1 MCQEIAECQEVFV
14 ASAEGTGTR
23 NKKSATFKM
32 DEDNLSMFDG
42 SSAQN
47 LNEYER
53 SRNMPK
59 LTIGPVL
66 SCPRTF
72 QIESSS

>member
-1 MCQEIAECQEVFV
+1 MCQEIAECQGVFV
-14 ASAEGTGTR
+14 ASAGTR

-47 LNEYER
+47 LNE
-53 SRNMPK
+53 
-59 LTIGPVL
+59 
-66 SCPRTF
+66 
-72 QIESSS
+72 

>member
-14 ASAEGTGTR
+14 ASAGTR

-59 LTIGPVL
+59 LTIWPVL
-66 SCPRTF
+66 SCPRTC